1 MKVDILEQTRKD
13 IFSIPI
19 FEFEVDLKFINVP
32 VKEEQYKRLWESK
45 VPTSFGSRTKIPRGT
60 YPYLSSKIIKCLRTL
75 KDPVDKITIDNLWKN
90 KYEENDFQGYH
101 THSHTTWSFI
111 VYEDV
116 EEGKTQ
122 FFNPAFS
129 DIQNQ
134 CPQGNSLDMPA
145 SYMPNLKSG
154 WMVLFPSWIAH
165 QVLPGNKGTTISGN
179 VTVHVD
185 RS

>member
-1 MKVDILEQTRKD
+1 M
-13 IFSIPI
+13 
-19 FEFEVDLKFINVP
+19 
-32 VKEEQYKRLWESK
+32 
-45 VPTSFGSRTKIPRGT
+45 
-60 YPYLSSKIIKCLRTL
+60 
-75 KDPVDKITIDNLWKN
+75 N

-101 THSHTTWSFI
+101 THSNTTWSFI